1 MSDPI
6 ISASPDHVFGDLNGE
21 TILLSSTTNMY
32 YGLDPVGSRIW
43 ELIQEPRRMSA
54 ICEHLVSE
62 FDVDPVKCE
71 HDTQQLIQKMAE
83 VNLVT
88 IKA

>member
-21 TILLSSTTNMY
+21 TILLSSTTNLY
-32 YGLDPVGSRIW
+32 YGLDPVGSHIW
-43 ELIQEPRRMSA
+43 SLIQQPRRMSA
-54 ICEHLVSE
+54 ICASLVAE
-62 FDVDPVKCE
+62 FEVNPADCE
-71 HDTQQLIQKMAE
+71 RDATQFIQKMADA
-83 VNLVT
+83 NLVI